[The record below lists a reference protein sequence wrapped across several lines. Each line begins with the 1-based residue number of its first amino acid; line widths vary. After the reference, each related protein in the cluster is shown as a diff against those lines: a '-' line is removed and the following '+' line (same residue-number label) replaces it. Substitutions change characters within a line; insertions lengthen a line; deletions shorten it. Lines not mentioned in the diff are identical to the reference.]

1 MNLRNA
7 SLGKRIFVPT
17 LALFAVFMGAL
28 FAVQHTLYV
37 RGFERTLGR
46 VQDSSLAV
54 KRDGAQGI
62 LQGIRVASER
72 LLQTG
77 ESRQFTILADQQ
89 RQHAEIDAITFVGTS
104 RKVELASPADR
115 IGGAV
120 DAAVWEKAQQTK
132 DVIVVENADTLA
144 MYQPLYVDADTR
156 RLQPGL
162 EVGKLYGLLHLE
174 FSKSKI
180 NGMLADA
187 RGTFQAAVNH
197 SLAVSGALGGSALVL
212 MSLCLLPLV
221 VRPLVRSLTRVIGH
235 LRTRSDEL
243 VTIAGQIGGS
253 SQRLADSSSEQA
265 SSLEET
271 SSAMEEMAAMTR
283 TNADNARTANELAS
297 QAQQSAT
304 ASDQTMCRLNQ
315 AMAGIS
321 ESADKIS
328 KIIKVIEEI
337 AFQTNLLALNAAVE
351 AARAGEHGKGFA
363 VVADEV
369 RNLAQR
375 AAQAAHETT
384 TLIEGSITRS
394 REGRQVVDEVGASLS
409 GIVTGVTKVTELIN
423 GIAKASEEQ
432 AQGVEQVNS
441 AIAQMNKVT
450 QENAAEAQESSTVS
464 DQLGQH
470 ADTVKN
476 MVVELVGIVS
486 GARARSAAANQPPA
500 ATTAAPGV
508 APDTRAGSRPAAA
521 STGRAR
527 TSVPDN
533 SVGDF

>member
-1 MNLRNA
+1 MSLRNA
-7 SLGKRIFVPT
+7 SLGRRVFVPT
-17 LALFAVFMGAL
+17 LGLFTVFMAALFT
-28 FAVQHTLYV
+28 VQHLLYV

-54 KRDGAQGI
+54 KRDGAQGL

-77 ESRQFTILADQQ
+77 EYRQFTTLAEQQ
-89 RQHAEIDAITFVGTS
+89 RKHAEIDEIAFIGTS
-104 RKVELASPADR
+104 RKIELAAPADR
-115 IGGAV
+115 VGQTV
-120 DAAVWEKAQQTK
+120 DAKVWDQAQQTH
-132 DVIVVENADTLA
+132 DVIVVEDSDTLA
-144 MYQPLYVDADTR
+144 MYQPLYVDADTQ

-162 EVGKLYGLLHLE
+162 EVGKLYGLLHLQ

-187 RGTFQAAVNH
+187 RDTFQAAVNH
-197 SLAVSGALGGSALVL
+197 SLWVSGGLGASALVL
-212 MSLCLLPLV
+212 MSLALLPLV
-221 VRPLVRSLTRVIGH
+221 VRPLVKSLTRVIGH

-243 VTIAGQIGGS
+243 VNIAGQIGGS
-253 SQRLADSSSEQA
+253 SQRLADSASEQA

-283 TNADNARTANELAS
+283 NNADHARSANELAS

-304 ASDQTMCRLNQ
+304 ASDHTMGRLNQ
-315 AMAGIS
+315 AMTGIS
-321 ESADKIS
+321 AAADKIS
-328 KIIKVIEEI
+328 KIIRVIEEI

-363 VVADEV
+363 VVAEEV

-375 AAQAAHETT
+375 AAAAAGETT
-384 TLIEGSITRS
+384 TLIAESINRS
-394 REGRQVVDEVGASLS
+394 REGRQVVDEVGAALS
-409 GIVTGVTKVTELIN
+409 GIVVGVTKVTELIS

-441 AIAQMNKVT
+441 AIAQMNKAT
-450 QENAAEAQESSTVS
+450 QENAAEAQESSSVAVH
-464 DQLGQH
+464 LGQH

-476 MVVELVGIVS
+476 MVGELVGIVS
-486 GARARSAAANQPPA
+486 GARARMAPLTQQPDRPVMPPGPARSAARVRAVPA
-500 ATTAAPGV
+500 GTAGHQ
-508 APDTRAGSRPAAA
+508 TGA
-521 STGRAR
+521 SDDG
-527 TSVPDN
+527 VPD
-533 SVGDF
+533 F